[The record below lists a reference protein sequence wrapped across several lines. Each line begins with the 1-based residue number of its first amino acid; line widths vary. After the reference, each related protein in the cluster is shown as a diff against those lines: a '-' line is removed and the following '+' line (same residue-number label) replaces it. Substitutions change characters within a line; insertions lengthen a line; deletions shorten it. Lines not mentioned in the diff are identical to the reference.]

1 MYREEKR
8 NWMKH
13 LDFTIL
19 DMLMMELALIIAY
32 GWRFEHAWL
41 FNHEIYVRIA
51 AIALLIDVCVVFFS
65 ESYTRVLRRN
75 KYQELR
81 STITHCGV
89 VWGGVLVYMYATKTS
104 VQYSRQMLFVF
115 LGVFIL
121 LSYFGRVVLKRA
133 IRRRK
138 LEDQNK
144 AWMLVV
150 ADTHTVEQC
159 LDEIAHDKY
168 TDFKVS
174 GVVVI
179 DRDMR
184 GEKIQG
190 IPVVASADTFMEY
203 LRTNVVDEV
212 FINGNTRSSE
222 EALAT
227 EIVELGITAHI
238 SLINTK
244 QMVPNRRI
252 ENYGNYIVL
261 TSSMHIANARQLF
274 VKRLMDIVGGL
285 VGLLLTAIAFVIF
298 APIIKIQS
306 PGPIFF
312 KQVRIGKNGRRFN
325 FYKFRSMYMDAEER
339 KKELM
344 KQNNIK
350 DGMMFKMDDDP
361 RIIKGVGHF
370 IRKTSLDEFPQFWN
384 ILKGDMSLVGTRP
397 PTMDEWEKY
406 ELHHRKRLAI
416 KPGLTGMWQVSGRSD
431 ITDFEEVVEL
441 DTKYIAEWCLK
452 LDIEI
457 LVKTVMVVFRGSGAK

>member
-65 ESYTRVLRRN
+65 EAYTGVLRRN

-81 STITHCGV
+81 STITHCGI

-133 IRRRK
+133 IRKRK

-179 DRDMR
+179 DQDMR
-184 GEKIQG
+184 GETIQG

-212 FINGNTRSSE
+212 FINGNTRSSA

-252 ENYGNYIVL
+252 ENYGSYIVL

-339 KKELM
+339 KAELM
-344 KQNNIK
+344 KDNEMSGN
-350 DGMMFKMDDDP
+350 MFKMENDP
-361 RIIKGVGHF
+361 RIIPIGHF
-370 IRKTSLDEFPQFWN
+370 MRKYSIDELPQFWN
-384 ILKGDMSLVGTRP
+384 VLKGDMSLVGTRP
-397 PTMDEWEKY
+397 PTVDEFEQY
-406 ELHHRKRLAI
+406 EGYHKRRLSMT
-416 KPGLTGMWQVSGRSD
+416 PGLTGVWQVSGRSD
-431 ITDFEEVVEL
+431 ITDFEEIVSMDVE
-441 DTKYIAEWCLK
+441 YIKNWSLK
-452 LDIEI
+452 RDIEI
-457 LVKTVMVVFRGSGAK
+457 ILKTVQVVLYSDGAR